1 MDAVYHLPKR
11 KRAMETTELC
21 NFFKWCFIINA
32 GIFVFWFVVYLTA
45 RDTIYR
51 IHARWFELSKEQFVS
66 VHYRLMG
73 QYKLAIFLLNLVPWI
88 ALLILAD

>member
-11 KRAMETTELC
+11 KRAMENAELC
-21 NFFKWCFIINA
+21 DFFKWCFIINA
-32 GIFVFWFVVYLTA
+32 GIFIFWFVVYLAA
-45 RDTIYR
+45 RDTIYQ

>member
-1 MDAVYHLPKR
+1 
-11 KRAMETTELC
+11 METTELC
-21 NFFKWCFIINA
+21 AFFKWCFIINA
-32 GIFVFWFVVYLTA
+32 GTFIFWFVVYLAA
-45 RDTIYR
+45 RDTIYQ